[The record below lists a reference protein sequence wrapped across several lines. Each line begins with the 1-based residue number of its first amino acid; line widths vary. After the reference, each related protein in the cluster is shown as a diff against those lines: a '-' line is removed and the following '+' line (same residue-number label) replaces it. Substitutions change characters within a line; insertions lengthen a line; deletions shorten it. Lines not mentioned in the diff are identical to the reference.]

1 MNKEINIAK
10 SKNFAK
16 DDLSDVVAVV
26 NKDFDVIYKK
36 YQPMIMRKMM
46 YYCNYNTEMAED
58 LTSVTM
64 VKVIENCNKYGA
76 KGGKFKSWV
85 YRIAHNV
92 YVDRLRE
99 IDKKPINNSFSI
111 DNLFRNDNVKGNDK
125 NSKIQIADENLNAY
139 EEMTMEQ
146 SYSKLKKAISKLS
159 EIEQKLIEL
168 RYFEGMRWD
177 VIGQKVGKSENYCKT
192 KMFRVK
198 DKLKKLLS

>member
-111 DNLFRNDNVKGNDK
+111 DSLFRNDNVKGNDK

-139 EEMTMEQ
+139 EEMAMEQ

-177 VIGQKVGKSENYCKT
+177 VIGKKVGKSENYCKT